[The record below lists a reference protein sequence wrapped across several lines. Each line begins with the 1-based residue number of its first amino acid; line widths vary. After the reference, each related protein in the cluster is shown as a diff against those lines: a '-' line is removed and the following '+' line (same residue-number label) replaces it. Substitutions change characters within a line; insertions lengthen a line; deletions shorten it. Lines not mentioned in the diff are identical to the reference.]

1 MEKKKGFKG
10 ALKSAAES
18 LTEKSCVEIFSDNR
32 GVVDGCR
39 GVIEYG
45 SGIIRFDTGSKI
57 TVFKGRGL
65 TITEFERNRAEICG
79 IFSSVEFE

>member
-1 MEKKKGFKG
+1 MHILYQNILAVMKWKR
-10 ALKSAAES
+10 
-18 LTEKSCVEIFSDNR
+18 N
-32 GVVDGCR
+32 GCR

-45 SGIIRFDTGSKI
+45 SDIIRFDTGSKI